1 MVQFSGSDFWE
12 DKLRELY
19 FMHYKM
25 VVKVAYSILGST
37 EAAEDVASDVFLKL
51 IEKIKYKDDIQ
62 NAQAWL
68 CLVAKTTSYDHI
80 KKQRLHVSLDFVD
93 DILKSPDFT
102 SNVHMKLYARTVLDE
117 LKDKN
122 QKWYDVFL
130 MRHLLGFSVRE
141 IAEYYHCSETA
152 ISNILYKTRKYLSQ
166 NDDSAGSTVYLSLL
180 FLFLMSRYFY
190 ID

>member
-1 MVQFSGSDFWE
+1 ME

-19 FMHYKM
+19 FTHYKM

-51 IEKIKYKDDIQ
+51 IEKLKYKDDIQ

-80 KKQRLHVSLDFVD
+80 KKRRRNVSLDSVD
-93 DILKSPDFT
+93 NILKSSDFT
-102 SNVHMKLYARTVLDE
+102 IDVHTRLYARTVLDE
-117 LKDKN
+117 LKSKN

-130 MRHLLGFSVRE
+130 MRHLLGFSVGE
-141 IAEYYHCSETA
+141 IAEFYHCSESS
-152 ISNILYKTRKYLSQ
+152 ISNILYKTRKYLNQ
-166 NDDSAGSTVYLSLL
+166 NGESSDSSAYLSLL
-180 FLFLMSRYFY
+180 FLFFMSRHFY
-190 ID
+190 IY